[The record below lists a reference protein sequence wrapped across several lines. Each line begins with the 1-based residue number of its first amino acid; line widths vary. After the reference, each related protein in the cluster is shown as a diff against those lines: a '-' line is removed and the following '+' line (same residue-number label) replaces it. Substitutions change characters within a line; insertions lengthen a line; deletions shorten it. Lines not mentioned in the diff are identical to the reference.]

1 MFLVTGTF
9 TLISK
14 LIGGVASSTLGW
26 ATILLFGRVPQSKQR
41 LLDLMAF
48 AAVGWLVCLI
58 ALVSPAFQHLIVASV
73 PHPGPVAVT
82 WFGFAVLLG
91 AVALPAAVGA
101 ATVLLANDRSPV
113 AAAGHLLRGYP
124 LTVVLLGT
132 ILFLAAWGIVR
143 AVRSAQRGWQALHI
157 PMMAKPDRYATV
169 VDDLGAALADAR
181 LGLER
186 TTAPPWFVVP
196 PKVLALVGGLSAAG
210 LVPDE
215 LISFTN
221 DDLRVLVYPSDVALI
236 GKTEHVARA
245 RSAIVRR
252 LAFTDAYLTA
262 TKEAEQ
268 VEDKL
273 RRLAEGNATTAVEF
287 AEVDRT
293 LEDLDVPFDDWLTLC
308 RLRFQVEHEAR
319 ARAAAT
325 LARRAS

>member
-14 LIGGVASSTLGW
+14 LIGGVATSTLGW

-41 LLDLMAF
+41 LLDLMAL
-48 AAVGWLVCLI
+48 ASVLWLVCLI
-58 ALVSPAFQHLIVASV
+58 ALVSPAFEHLIVTSV
-73 PHPGPVAVT
+73 PHPGFVAVT

-101 ATVLLANDRSPV
+101 ATVILADDKRPL

-143 AVRSAQRGWQALHI
+143 AIRSAQRGWQALHI
-157 PMMAKPDRYATV
+157 PMMVKPDGYPTV

-181 LGLER
+181 LDLER

-215 LISFTN
+215 LVAFKSE
-221 DDLRVLVYPSDVALI
+221 DLRILVYPSDVALI
-236 GKTEHVARA
+236 GKTEHVVRA
-245 RSAIVRR
+245 RSAIVGR
-252 LAFTDAYLTA
+252 LAFTDAYLTSA
-262 TKEAEQ
+262 KEAEQ
-268 VEDKL
+268 VEDEL
-273 RRLAEGNATTAVEF
+273 RALALRNATTAADF
-287 AEVDRT
+287 ATVDHE
-293 LEDLDVPFDDWLTLC
+293 LEAIDVGFDDWLTLY
-308 RLRFQVEHEAR
+308 RLRLQVEHEAR
-319 ARAAAT
+319 TRSAAA
-325 LARRAS
+325 LSRQAS

>member
-26 ATILLFGRVPQSKQR
+26 ATLLLFGRVPQSKQR
-41 LLDLMAF
+41 LLDLMAL
-48 AAVGWLVCLI
+48 ASVLWLLCLI
-58 ALVSPAFQHLIVASV
+58 ALVSPAFEHLIVQSV

-91 AVALPAAVGA
+91 AVALPASVGA
-101 ATVLLANDRSPV
+101 ATLILSDDKRPLQ
-113 AAAGHLLRGYP
+113 AAGHLLRGYP

-143 AVRSAQRGWQALHI
+143 AIRSAQRGWQALHI
-157 PMMAKPDRYATV
+157 PMMVKPDGYAAV
-169 VDDLGAALADAR
+169 VEDLAAALTDAR

-215 LISFTN
+215 LVAFTS

-236 GKTEHVARA
+236 GKTDHVARA
-245 RSAIVRR
+245 RSAIVGR

-262 TKEAEQ
+262 AKEAEQ
-268 VEDKL
+268 IEDKL
-273 RRLAEGNATTAVEF
+273 RKLALQNATTAQDF
-287 AEVDRT
+287 AEVDHA
-293 LEDLDVPFDDWLTLC
+293 LEGLDVGFDDWLTLF
-308 RLRFQVEHEAR
+308 RLRLQVEHEAR
-319 ARAAAT
+319 ARSAAT
-325 LARRAS
+325 LSRRAS